1 MGKVGTLVNFRR
13 TRPEAIF
20 LGIWSQI
27 PFKMSIFM
35 RKLVVNPQNFLA
47 AALRTQ
53 FVLFLYN
60 IVLVTIQKQYF
71 SSYAP
76 KARKFSVFS
85 RLSGIFVGGSSN
97 HSYLSGIHS

>member
-13 TRPEAIF
+13 RRFF
-20 LGIWSQI
+20 LRIWSQI
-27 PFKMSIFM
+27 PFKMILFM

-76 KARKFSVFS
+76 KARKFPVFS